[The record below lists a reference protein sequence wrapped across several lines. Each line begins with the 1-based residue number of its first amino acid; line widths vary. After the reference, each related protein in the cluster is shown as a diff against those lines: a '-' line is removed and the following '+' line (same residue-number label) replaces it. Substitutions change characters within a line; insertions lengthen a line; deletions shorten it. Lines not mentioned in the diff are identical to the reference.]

1 MNSQP
6 LIDMIATGNNIDR
19 LRRKAGLSV
28 RDIQQAVGFNT
39 PQAVYKWLHGA
50 YLPQIDNLII
60 LASLLNVTLDDLIV
74 CNKK

>member
-6 LIDMIATGNNIDR
+6 LIDMAATGNNIDR

-39 PQAVYKWLHGA
+39 PQAIYKWLHGA
-50 YLPQIDNLII
+50 SLPQIDNLII

-74 CNKK
+74 CSKK

>member
-6 LIDMIATGNNIDR
+6 LIDMAATGNNIDQ

-39 PQAVYKWLHGA
+39 PQAVYKWLHGVS
-50 YLPQIDNLII
+50 LPQIDNLII
-60 LASLLNVTLDDLIV
+60 LASLLNVTLDDLII
-74 CNKK
+74 CSKK